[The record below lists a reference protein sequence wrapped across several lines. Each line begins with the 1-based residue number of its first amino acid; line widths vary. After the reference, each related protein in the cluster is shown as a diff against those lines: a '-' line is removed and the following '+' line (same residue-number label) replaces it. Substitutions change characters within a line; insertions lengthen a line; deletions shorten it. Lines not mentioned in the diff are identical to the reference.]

1 MERTRSETSSF
12 LDKEKESFSYYDS
25 VIVSLGYE
33 SYDHRSGLF
42 WDTRVR
48 LLAAALLHKN
58 GNAGKIVVGGGKL
71 YNMDQSFAGLMKNVL
86 INKFK
91 IPSDSVVTEETTYDT
106 ASQIKWIKTNI
117 KPEEKTAFITDPA
130 QAKHV
135 KALGEGFGLD
145 NVEILSC
152 FDIVMDL
159 VPRETSKSRFKRYFD
174 NILNS
179 DYWQRWSK
187 REKRLADFT
196 KYIDKQGRIVSS
208 LTRLRKNPV
217 FNKMKMN
224 LGFKKER

>member
-1 MERTRSETSSF
+1 MEREKSETTNL
-12 LDKEKESFSYYDS
+12 LDKEKEPFPYYDS
-25 VIVSLGYE
+25 VIVSPGYE
-33 SYDHRSGLF
+33 SYDHRSALF

-58 GNAGKIVVGGGKL
+58 GNAGKIIVGGGKL
-71 YNMDQSFAGLMKNVL
+71 YNMDQSFAGLMENVL
-86 INKFK
+86 TSKFQ
-91 IPSDSVVTEETTYDT
+91 IPGASVVTEETTRDT
-106 ASQIKWIKTNI
+106 ASQIKWIKKNI

-135 KALGEGFGLD
+135 RALVEGFGLD

-152 FDIVMDL
+152 FDVVMDL
-159 VPRETSKSRFKRYFD
+159 VPRETSKSRFKNYFND
-174 NILNS
+174 ILNS

-208 LTRLRKNPV
+208 LSKLRENKT
-217 FNKMKMN
+217 FNKIKTKF
-224 LGFKKER
+224 GFQKER